1 MEHLGLTGLCLDL
14 RTKRMNKAKGSQVRA
29 FIAIS
34 LPGSR
39 QVLERIQ
46 AELRLK
52 GMKASWTKPGSLHLT
67 LKFLGNLP
75 SNEIE
80 PIQAA
85 MVKTVDPF
93 SRFELSLGR
102 LGVFPDVKAPRIL
115 WAGVDGGTDTLE
127 KLFKTLEIHIRA
139 LGWKKERQRFLPHIT
154 LGRIRK
160 PIFPSRMINLLK
172 DRQIGSHLF
181 EVQGITLFKSELT
194 PSGAIHTPLFQAG
207 INQA

>member
-1 MEHLGLTGLCLDL
+1 
-14 RTKRMNKAKGSQVRA
+14 MNKARVSHVRA

-34 LPGSR
+34 LPGSG

-75 SNEIE
+75 FNEIE
-80 PIQAA
+80 SIQAA

-93 SRFELSLGR
+93 SRLELSLGR
-102 LGVFPDVKAPRIL
+102 LGVFPDVKAPRVL

-160 PIFPSRMINLLK
+160 QIFPSRMINFLK
-172 DRQIGSHLF
+172 EDRQIGSHLF

-207 INQA
+207 INQS